1 MTALPKDP
9 DISPELLKEYLHEED
24 MTPGQLASY
33 LHVAE
38 TTVQRWLKGEARPT
52 GTAKAILW
60 TLIGL
65 GGMAL
70 GAAAPL
76 VGPAAGL
83 TSGASLGL
91 RLLRGASIG
100 ISAIASGVGIYRL
113 LRNKLEKVGI
123 QDVEAAVELL
133 RQKEEQEA
141 KVRELRERLAEEEQ
155 KLKELEDLAST
166 GASSEK

>member
-1 MTALPKDP
+1 
-9 DISPELLKEYLHEED
+9 

-65 GGMAL
+65 GGVAL

-83 TSGASLGL
+83 VGGASLGL

-100 ISAIASGVGIYRL
+100 IGAIASGVGIYRL
-113 LRNKLEKVGI
+113 LKDRLESVGI

-133 RQKEEQEA
+133 KEREEQEA
-141 KVRELRERLAEEEQ
+141 KVKALRERLAEEEQ

-166 GASSEK
+166 GN